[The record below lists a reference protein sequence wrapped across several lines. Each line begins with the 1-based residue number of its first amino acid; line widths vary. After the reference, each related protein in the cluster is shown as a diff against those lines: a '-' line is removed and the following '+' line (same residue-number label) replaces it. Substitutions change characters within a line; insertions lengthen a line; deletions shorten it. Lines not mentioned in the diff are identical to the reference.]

1 MQVLGRISAREPG
14 GRRVRLR
21 HGVQGRRDRQ
31 INSRADRAGSHC
43 PSQTISKSL
52 ARSFYAP
59 PLSPSPRGDCPVVML
74 ACPLLQTFLGTTLAT
89 TSLLII
95 VGAVMQTSR
104 QVESLLEGPRL
115 QEKLQGEQTL
125 IQSLRVL

>member
-1 MQVLGRISAREPG
+1 LPAQS
-14 GRRVRLR
+14 
-21 HGVQGRRDRQ
+21 
-31 INSRADRAGSHC
+31 
-43 PSQTISKSL
+43 
-52 ARSFYAP
+52 
-59 PLSPSPRGDCPVVML
+59 
-74 ACPLLQTFLGTTLAT
+74 FLGTTLAT

-115 QEKLQGEQTL
+115 QEKLQAEQKL

>member
-1 MQVLGRISAREPG
+1 MPGESTEKHIMQQLLKCKFWGGLALG
-14 GRRVRLR
+14 
-21 HGVQGRRDRQ
+21 
-31 INSRADRAGSHC
+31 
-43 PSQTISKSL
+43 SL
-52 ARSFYAP
+52 AVIAYLFDVACQVGLMYDVANECLNDRIPYS
-59 PLSPSPRGDCPVVML
+59 CPIVAL
-74 ACPLLQTFLGTTLAT
+74 PCILLTQSFLGTTLAT

-115 QEKLQGEQTL
+115 QEKLQAEQNL

>member
-1 MQVLGRISAREPG
+1 
-14 GRRVRLR
+14 
-21 HGVQGRRDRQ
+21 
-31 INSRADRAGSHC
+31 
-43 PSQTISKSL
+43 
-52 ARSFYAP
+52 
-59 PLSPSPRGDCPVVML
+59 ML